1 MVMLVWGDCDQIPA
15 DDRGLAYGDGLFETI
30 RVSHHTPTLRQRHV
44 DRLLAGTA
52 CLRIPLSAS
61 DLESAVDA
69 SLAHFRRDSDW
80 VLKLILTRG
89 SGGRGYT
96 PSARPRP
103 RLIASAHDMPPT
115 PDTSG
120 VVACLSAWNAHVPGP
135 LAGLK
140 SLNRLPQVMAS
151 AEMPAGCYEAIMCD
165 DSGRMLEGTRAN
177 LFLRLG
183 DQWLTPPGSHLAV
196 AGVMRAEVMARL
208 AQQGEPVLER
218 PLPPALLEHPDCRA
232 LVLVNSV
239 VGAVPVR
246 QIGDLRLPVDAG
258 LATITD
264 HAFLME
270 KFV

>member
-1 MVMLVWGDCDQIPA
+1 MVMLVWGDRDQIPA

-30 RVSHHTPTLRQRHV
+30 RVSDHRPTLRQRHV
-44 DRLLAGTA
+44 DRLLAGAA
-52 CLRIPLSAS
+52 CLRIPLSAC
-61 DLESAVDA
+61 DLDAAIDA
-69 SLAHFRRDSDW
+69 SLARYRRDSDW

-96 PSARPRP
+96 PGTMPSP
-103 RLIASAHDMPPT
+103 RLIASAHDMPAT
-115 PDTSG
+115 PDLSG
-120 VVACLSAWNAHVPGP
+120 VAACLSTWNARVPGP

-151 AEMPAGCYEAIMCD
+151 AEMPPDCYEAIMCD
-165 DSGRMLEGTRAN
+165 DSGRMLEGTRTN
-177 LFLRLG
+177 LFLHIG
-183 DQWLTPPGSHLAV
+183 GQWLTPPGSHLAV

-208 AQQGEPVLER
+208 AQQGEPVREQ
-218 PLPPALLEHPDCRA
+218 PLPPALLEHPECRA

-239 VGAVPVR
+239 IGAVPVR

-258 LATITD
+258 LATITG

-270 KFV
+270 